1 MSTFKFWGESKT
13 GEEGVSYRLRE
24 DGSYEVTYRKG
35 KKVYTKIIPRPAAR
49 STDYTDYSWRIE
61 MKGPVVRSIF
71 REGKG
76 QQVEQVFD
84 LTQEGMKEDH
94 GRKSGA
100 FVLLVIAVLFLLR
113 FQLEIIEGIK
123 ALFR

>member
-1 MSTFKFWGESKT
+1 
-13 GEEGVSYRLRE
+13 
-24 DGSYEVTYRKG
+24 
-35 KKVYTKIIPRPAAR
+35 
-49 STDYTDYSWRIE
+49 
-61 MKGPVVRSIF
+61 MKGPMVRSIF

-84 LTQEGMKEDH
+84 LTQEGMKDEY

-100 FVLLVIAVLFLLR
+100 FVLLLIAVLFLLR
-113 FQLEIIEGIK
+113 FRLEIIEGIK

>member
-49 STDYTDYSWRIE
+49 STDYSWRIE

-76 QQVEQVFD
+76 QPVEQVFD
-84 LTQEGMKEDH
+84 LTKEGMKDEY

-100 FVLLVIAVLFLLR
+100 FVLLLIAVLVLLR
-113 FQLEIIEGIK
+113 FRLEIIEGIK